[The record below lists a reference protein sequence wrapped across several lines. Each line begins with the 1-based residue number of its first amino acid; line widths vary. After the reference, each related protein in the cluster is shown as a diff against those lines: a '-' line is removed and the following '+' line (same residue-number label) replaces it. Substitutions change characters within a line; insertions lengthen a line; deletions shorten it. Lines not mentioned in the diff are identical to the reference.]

1 MGPKRKA
8 ERKVTTASSKS
19 STSKAS
25 AGTGVGN
32 DSLPASAGYLISC
45 DVPTKQFIQ
54 HMNDIRTQDKKFI
67 LEDLDAE
74 HLLIKAKARP
84 EIEAKVE
91 RWMDDVSAIKT
102 KDDCYTLYTDYYT

>member
-8 ERKVTTASSKS
+8 ERKVTASSSKS
-19 STSKAS
+19 STSSKAS
-25 AGTGVGN
+25 AGSVGN

-91 RWMDDVSAIKT
+91 RWMDDVSVIIKI
-102 KDDCYTLYTDYYT
+102 KR